1 MVTLVVR
8 LDQQTSDNS
17 DSIGYIVIH
26 FNLTILHA
34 CIYQIT
40 GFLSTASTVVVGYY
54 FEYNDNYAPVG
65 LCFNVEYPAL
75 RRACTLD
82 LTAGVMGILT
92 GSLLLIT
99 ELVSA
104 YINQRDVSVPVQYM

>member
-1 MVTLVVR
+1 M
-8 LDQQTSDNS
+8 
-17 DSIGYIVIH
+17 
-26 FNLTILHA
+26 
-34 CIYQIT
+34 
-40 GFLSTASTVVVGYY
+40 VGYY
-54 FEYNDNYAPVG
+54 FEYNDNYEPVDNDNYEPVG
-65 LCFNVEYPAL
+65 LCFSVEYPAL

-104 YINQRDVSVPVQYM
+104 YINQRDVSVPMQYMQLPAI